1 MASITLILQVRVE
14 DVKPAGFKRL
24 IHLIYNSRCLS
35 WKMDDPEEWWYVLE
49 AANKYMNIR
58 LVQQIERQLRHIA
71 RKEGGKGVILSHLQM
86 AYRIGF
92 DSAVKT
98 VFLNSVIK
106 NTSKLIQTDLCRQ
119 QRLPGPGRLVQGL
132 DNQDLGEER
141 QREHDQRQ
149 LQTNMVNPKT
159 CKTLQLLNCSLFRFF
174 TSSSTQSRKAARPH
188 SSKKKLPLLTSLR
201 R

>member
-1 MASITLILQVRVE
+1 MSDYMHPQICRRFEVFIAVFACAGGRQQVHEHQTGRA
-14 DVKPAGFKRL
+14 DG
-24 IHLIYNSRCLS
+24 
-35 WKMDDPEEWWYVLE
+35 E
-49 AANKYMNIR
+49 ATEGHC
-58 LVQQIERQLRHIA
+58 Q
-71 RKEGGKGVILSHLQM
+71 EGGWHWSYPQAFEDGLQDWV
-86 AYRIGF
+86 RQHCE
-92 DSAVKT
+92 DSLPE
-98 VFLNSVIK
+98 LNHK

-174 TSSSTQSRKAARPH
+174 TSSSTQSRKATRSH